1 MKELNCRDCI
11 NKSPAA
17 KLLNNDELDFMA
29 RNRVEVN
36 FKKGDII
43 FKQDSYSTNVV
54 YLKAGLV
61 KIHMQGPFKE
71 KILRIVKAPS
81 YLGIPTTFGDKINHY
96 SATAIDAT
104 TVCFI
109 DANEFKQ
116 LIYGNGKFA
125 YEIIIELCRNEL
137 IDDLR
142 CVNQSQKQI
151 PGRIAETLLSLSQ
164 NIYNKN
170 TFILPLSR
178 NEMGDLIGTSRES
191 ISRIMSDL
199 CNEGVIDLK
208 AKEITILKPEL
219 LEQISKK
226 G

>member
-1 MKELNCRDCI
+1 MKELNCKDCI

-17 KLLNNDELDFMA
+17 RLLKESELEYMTQ
-29 RNRVEVN
+29 NRVEVN
-36 FKKGDII
+36 FKKGDLI
-43 FKQDSYSTNVV
+43 FKQNSYSTNIIF
-54 YLKAGLV
+54 LKTGLAKV
-61 KIHMQGPFKE
+61 HMQGPFKE

-81 YLGIPTTFGDKINHY
+81 YLGIPTTFGDKINQY
-96 SATAIDAT
+96 SATAIEDT
-104 TVCFI
+104 SVCFI
-109 DANEFKQ
+109 DANHFKK
-116 LIYGNGKFA
+116 LIHDNGKFA
-125 YEIIIELCRNEL
+125 YELIIDLCRNEL
-137 IDDLR
+137 LDDLR

-164 NIYNKN
+164 HIYHKN

-178 NEMGDLIGTSRES
+178 NELGDLIGTSRES
-191 ISRIMSDL
+191 ISRILTDL
-199 CNEGVIDLK
+199 CNEGIIDLK

>member
-1 MKELNCRDCI
+1 MKEKNCKDCL

-17 KLLNNDELDFMA
+17 RLLTDEELDYMTL
-29 RNRVEVN
+29 NRVEVN

-54 YLKAGLV
+54 YLKSGLV
-61 KIHMQGPFKE
+61 KIHMQGPYRE
-71 KILRIVKAPS
+71 KILRLVMAPS
-81 YLGIPTTFGDKINHY
+81 YLGIPTTFGDKINNY
-96 SATAIDAT
+96 SATAIDTT

-109 DANEFKQ
+109 DANEFKK
-116 LIYGNGKFA
+116 IIHSNGKFA

-151 PGRIAETLLSLSQ
+151 PGRIAETLLNLSQ
-164 NIYNKN
+164 GIYNKN
-170 TFILPLSR
+170 IFNLPLSR
-178 NEMGDLIGTSRES
+178 NELGDLVGTSRES
-191 ISRIMSDL
+191 ISRILTEL
-199 CNEGVIDLK
+199 CNEGIINIK
-208 AKEITILKPEL
+208 AKEIHILKPEL
-219 LEQISKK
+219 LEKISKK